1 MNYLWVPPIPGIS
14 PSLSSGNPNLAY
26 SEQKTISHK
35 SESSQPPPNATPFT
49 PAMIGFWVL
58 YIVSWISLNTSLFLK
73 SALDLFSNYLML
85 APAQKAFL
93 TLLKITMTLT
103 SFDASNYLIFL
114 TMLDFISDDRAL
126 KSFWLSM

>member
-1 MNYLWVPPIPGIS
+1 M
-14 PSLSSGNPNLAY
+14 
-26 SEQKTISHK
+26 
-35 SESSQPPPNATPFT
+35 
-49 PAMIGFWVL
+49 
-58 YIVSWISLNTSLFLK
+58 K

-126 KSFWLSM
+126 KSF